1 MRQSSALLLA
11 LVVRVWPGGAVAFR
25 HEPQLSTGVIVSG
38 AVHNR
43 GDLGDQ
49 STTSYFKTDGVF

>member
-25 HEPQLSTGVIVSG
+25 HEPQLDTGVVSG
-38 AVHNR
+38 AVHTCEK
-43 GDLGDQ
+43 LGKLP
-49 STTSYFKTDGVF
+49 TTGAYEPIAAV